1 MPVWRRG
8 GQSLLDSLAKP
19 PSTSN
24 PSSHPSDTQR
34 APSSSTTNSLDDALR
49 IAAQRKLDSRK
60 LSINSEHSAP
70 ISFRPAMAT
79 PPGGVAINVN
89 DPQLISLV
97 NKLQDVFSTVGV
109 NNPIDLPQI
118 AVVGSQ
124 SSGKSSVLEN
134 IVGRDFLPRGSGIVT
149 RRPLVLQLVN
159 RPVPAKLQSN
169 GVSENELKDSKDSQA
184 NVDEWGEFLHLP
196 GQKFYDFNKIREEIV
211 KDTEAK
217 AGRNVGISPHPINL
231 RIYSPNVLTLTLVD
245 LPGLTRVPVGDQ
257 PRDIEKQIR
266 DMVLKYI
273 SKSNA
278 IVLAVTAANV
288 DLANSDGL
296 KLARE
301 VDPEGQRTIGVL
313 TKIDL
318 MDTGTDV
325 VDILAGRII
334 PLRLGYVPVVNR
346 GQRDI
351 ENKKR
356 IDLALKAEKDFFE
369 NHPSYRN
376 KASYCGTPYLA
387 RKLNL
392 ILMMHIK
399 QTLPDIK
406 TRISSSLKK
415 YSEELDQLG
424 AGDLLGN
431 SANIIL
437 NIITEFSNEY
447 RTVLDGNSQ
456 ELSSNELSG
465 GARISFV
472 FHELYSNGIKAID
485 PFEQVK
491 DIDIRTILYNS
502 SGSSPALFV
511 GTTAFELIVKQ
522 QIKRLEE
529 PSLKCVSLVFD
540 ELARILGQLLGKQL
554 FRRYP
559 QLKDKLSQVVLAFFR
574 KAMDPTNKLVR
585 DLVAMEA
592 CYINTGHPDFLNGHR
607 AMAIVNDRHNAAK
620 PTQVD
625 PKTGKP
631 LQPNLPPRAGS
642 PSLPTDGSEQN
653 SGFFGSFFAS
663 KNKKKMAAMEAPPP
677 TLKASGTLSERENQE
692 VEVIKLLINSYFNIT
707 RRTMIDMVPKAIML
721 NLVQLTK
728 DEMQRELLEQM
739 YRTQE
744 FDDLLKESDYTVRR
758 RKECQQMVES
768 LSKAS
773 EIVSQVQ

>member
-1 MPVWRRG
+1 M
-8 GQSLLDSLAKP
+8 DEKELA
-19 PSTSN
+19 N
-24 PSSHPSDTQR
+24 
-34 APSSSTTNSLDDALR
+34 NNDA
-49 IAAQRKLDSRK
+49 
-60 LSINSEHSAP
+60 
-70 ISFRPAMAT
+70 
-79 PPGGVAINVN
+79 
-89 DPQLISLV
+89 
-97 NKLQDVFSTVGV
+97 
-109 NNPIDLPQI
+109 
-118 AVVGSQ
+118 
-124 SSGKSSVLEN
+124 
-134 IVGRDFLPRGSGIVT
+134 
-149 RRPLVLQLVN
+149 
-159 RPVPAKLQSN
+159 
-169 GVSENELKDSKDSQA
+169 QA
-184 NVDEWGEFLHLP
+184 NIDEWGEFLHIP
-196 GQKFYDFNKIREEIV
+196 GQKFYDFGKIRDEIV
-211 KDTEAK
+211 KETEAK
-217 AGRNVGISPHPINL
+217 AGRNVGISPAPINL

-245 LPGLTRVPVGDQ
+245 LPGLTKVPVGDQ
-257 PRDIEKQIR
+257 PRDIERQIKE
-266 DMVLKYI
+266 MVLKQI
-273 SKSNA
+273 QKPNA
-278 IVLAVTAANV
+278 IILAVTAANV

-318 MDTGTDV
+318 MDQGTDV

-356 IDLALKAEKDFFE
+356 IDLALKNEKEFFE

-406 TRISSSLKK
+406 TRISNSLQK
-415 YSEELDQLG
+415 YQQELEQLG

-431 SANIIL
+431 SANIVL
-437 NIITEFSNEY
+437 NIITEFSNDY
-447 RTVLDGNSQ
+447 RTVLDGQSQ
-456 ELSSNELSG
+456 ELSSIELSG

-522 QIKRLEE
+522 QIKRLED

-540 ELARILGQLLGKQL
+540 ELVRILTQLLTKPL

-559 QLKDKLSQVVLAFFR
+559 QLKEKFHAVVIAFFR
-574 KAMDPTNKLVR
+574 RTLDPTNKLVR

-607 AMAIVNDRHNAAK
+607 AMAIVNDRHNANK

-631 LQPNLPPRAGS
+631 LPPSVPPRAAS
-642 PSLPTDGSEQN
+642 PSLPTDGTETN

-663 KNKKKMAAMEAPPP
+663 KNKKKMAAMEPPP
-677 TLKASGTLSERENQE
+677 ATLKASGTLSERENQE

-721 NLVQLTK
+721 NLVQFTK
-728 DEMQRELLEQM
+728 EEMQRHLLEQM
-739 YRTQE
+739 YRTTE
-744 FDDLLKESDYTVRR
+744 LDELLKESEYTVRR

-768 LSKAS
+768 LGRAT

>member
-1 MPVWRRG
+1 
-8 GQSLLDSLAKP
+8 
-19 PSTSN
+19 
-24 PSSHPSDTQR
+24 
-34 APSSSTTNSLDDALR
+34 
-49 IAAQRKLDSRK
+49 
-60 LSINSEHSAP
+60 
-70 ISFRPAMAT
+70 
-79 PPGGVAINVN
+79 
-89 DPQLISLV
+89 
-97 NKLQDVFSTVGV
+97 
-109 NNPIDLPQI
+109 
-118 AVVGSQ
+118 
-124 SSGKSSVLEN
+124 
-134 IVGRDFLPRGSGIVT
+134 VT
-149 RRPLVLQLVN
+149 RRPLVLQLIN
-159 RPVPAKLQSN
+159 RPAPAKLQTN
-169 GVSENELKDSKDSQA
+169 GVDEKELANNNDAQA
-184 NVDEWGEFLHLP
+184 NVDEWGEFLHIP
-196 GQKFYDFNKIREEIV
+196 GQKFFDFGKIRDEIV
-211 KDTEAK
+211 KETEAK
-217 AGRNVGISPHPINL
+217 AGRNVGISPAPINL

-245 LPGLTRVPVGDQ
+245 LPGLTKVPVGDQ
-257 PRDIEKQIR
+257 PRDIERQIK
-266 DMVLKYI
+266 DMVLKQI
-273 SKSNA
+273 QKPNA
-278 IVLAVTAANV
+278 IILAVTAANV

-356 IDLALKAEKDFFE
+356 IDLALKNEKEFFE

-406 TRISSSLKK
+406 TRISNSLIK
-415 YSEELDQLG
+415 YQQELEQLG

-431 SANIIL
+431 SANIVL

-447 RTVLDGNSQ
+447 RTVLDGQSQ
-456 ELSSNELSG
+456 ELSSVELSG

-522 QIKRLEE
+522 QIKRLED

-540 ELARILGQLLGKQL
+540 ELVRILTQLLTKPL

-559 QLKDKLSQVVLAFFR
+559 QLKEKFHAVVIAFFR
-574 KAMDPTNKLVR
+574 RTLDPTNKLVK

-592 CYINTGHPDFLNGHR
+592 TYINTGHPDFLNGHR
-607 AMAIVNDRHNAAK
+607 AMAIVNDRHNSNK

-631 LQPNLPPRAGS
+631 LPPSVPPRAAS
-642 PSLPTDGSEQN
+642 PSLPTDGATDSN

-663 KNKKKMAAMEAPPP
+663 KNKKKMAAMEPPP
-677 TLKASGTLSERENQE
+677 ATLKASGTLSEREGQE

-721 NLVQLTK
+721 TLVQFTK
-728 DEMQRELLEQM
+728 EEMQRHLLEQM
-739 YRTQE
+739 YRTTE
-744 FDDLLKESDYTVRR
+744 LDELLKESEYTVRR

-768 LSKAS
+768 LQRAT